1 MRMGF
6 DATGACVGF
15 GATGAFVGFMGLDAG
30 FLSLLR

>member
-15 GATGAFVGFMGLDAG
+15 GATGAFVGFMGLGAG

>member
-1 MRMGF
+1 MRF

-15 GATGAFVGFMGLDAG
+15 GATGAFVGFMGLGAG